1 MYVVLVARFGELYF
15 IFIACRLQT
24 GHKLD
29 LVFFR
34 DAMIH
39 ILRCCRIIRQPRG
52 HALLVGIGGSGKQSL
67 ARYGRGV
74 DFPNL
79 EINASVESVN
89 ARRLVAVKE
98 KFQAFYKREGDDSV
112 HKKYPISTIRNCI
125 VNN

>member
-1 MYVVLVARFGELYF
+1 M
-15 IFIACRLQT
+15 QT

-67 ARYGRGV
+67 ARYERGV

-79 EINASVESVN
+79 EMK
-89 ARRLVAVKE
+89 RRFGNSLGGVLWHLLDANIPFTLVMVLHP
-98 KFQAFYKREGDDSV
+98 YSG
-112 HKKYPISTIRNCI
+112 
-125 VNN
+125 